1 MKKNGEFEEFH
12 LLGIWVDEMEASGSN
27 RNLVGIS
34 VTEDLQN
41 RIYSLYG
48 INVELDDI
56 YRMADKCLAH
66 EWLENKYLG
75 NKYEDLFITTGGV
88 GVVRS
93 KVLSDSRKRN
103 RSGLKKISDW
113 IEEHKGLT
121 ALIGLGLAIS
131 TLWYRLGSGGQ

>member
-1 MKKNGEFEEFH
+1 MVREKNGEFEEFH

-103 RSGLKKISDW
+103 RSGLKKYR
-113 IEEHKGLT
+113 
-121 ALIGLGLAIS
+121 IGLRNTKA
-131 TLWYRLGSGGQ
+131 